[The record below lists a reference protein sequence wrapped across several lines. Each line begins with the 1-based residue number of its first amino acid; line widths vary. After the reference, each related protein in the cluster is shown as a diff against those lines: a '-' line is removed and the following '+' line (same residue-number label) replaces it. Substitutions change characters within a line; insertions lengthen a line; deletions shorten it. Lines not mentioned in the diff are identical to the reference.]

1 MSRHVG
7 RLVRAGLVQR
17 TGGAGGDGRRVFIEL
32 TDEGERVLRLV
43 RSRRT
48 AWLVARLRTLDADA
62 LSSID
67 DAIEALRNLIEARP

>member
-1 MSRHVG
+1 MSRHVT

-17 TGGAGGDGRRVFIEL
+17 TTGAGGDGRRVGIEL

-48 AWLVARLRTLDADA
+48 AWLVARLRTLDPDA
-62 LSSID
+62 LTSID
-67 DAIEALRNLIEARP
+67 DAVEPLRELIEAGP